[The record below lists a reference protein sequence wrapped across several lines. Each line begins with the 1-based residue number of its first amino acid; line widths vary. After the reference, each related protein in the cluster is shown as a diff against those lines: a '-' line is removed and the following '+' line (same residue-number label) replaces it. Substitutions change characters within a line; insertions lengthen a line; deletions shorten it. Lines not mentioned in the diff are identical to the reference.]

1 MTTGINNETARKQ
14 AAIVC
19 LLALAAITL
28 YLCYL
33 IAKPFL
39 VPLVIAVM
47 LAIVFHPLHLKIRKW
62 FGNSN
67 AAAAISTTLVLI
79 VVAVPLVV
87 VGITVS
93 RELSAVLQTL
103 RERSGSQGGLS
114 SYLAYLSRNLLRW
127 FGNYVN
133 LPALDPEETLL
144 HGADQVSRYL
154 LSVGAAAVSNVLS
167 FILDM
172 VVVFFSL
179 FFFFR
184 EGDSL
189 LQGLGA
195 LLPLSPDQ
203 TKELFAGIGK
213 TTTANLYGGLA
224 VAAAQGTL
232 TGLAFGILG
241 LPAPI
246 LWALVTA
253 LASLIPVFGSAL
265 VWGPAALL
273 LFVSGHWIKA
283 VILLGW
289 GAGVIGQI
297 DAVVRPYIVG
307 AQVKVHTLLV
317 FFSLLGGVEA
327 FGIMGIFI
335 GPVVLSVTMAVL
347 EMIRKTDFSWKSDPR
362 SG

>member
-1 MTTGINNETARKQ
+1 MTTGINNETVRKQ
-14 AAIVC
+14 AAIVF

-39 VPLVIAVM
+39 APLVIAVM
-47 LAIVFHPLHLKIRKW
+47 LAIVFHPLHLKIRTL
-62 FGNSN
+62 FGNPS
-67 AAAAISTTLVLI
+67 AGAAISTALVLFAVAIPI
-79 VVAVPLVV
+79 VIL
-87 VGITVS
+87 GFSVS
-93 RELSAVLQTL
+93 GELSAVLQSM
-103 RERSGSQGGLS
+103 RERSGSQGVLNP
-114 SYLAYLSRNLLRW
+114 YLEHLSRSVLSW

-133 LPALDPEETLL
+133 LSALDPEETVLR
-144 HGADQVSRYL
+144 GAEQVSRYL
-154 LSVGAAAVSNVLS
+154 LSVGAAAVSNALS
-167 FILDM
+167 FLLDL

-184 EGDSL
+184 EGESI

-195 LLPLSPDQ
+195 LLPLSEEQ
-203 TKELFAGIGK
+203 TKKLFAEIGK

-224 VAAAQGTL
+224 VAAAQGSL
-232 TGLAFGILG
+232 TGLAFGVLG
-241 LPAPI
+241 LSAPV

-253 LASLIPVFGSAL
+253 MASLVPVFGSSL

-283 VILLGW
+283 VILLAW
-289 GAGVIGQI
+289 GAGVVGQI
-297 DAVVRPYIVG
+297 DALVRPYIVG
-307 AQVKVHTLLV
+307 AHVKVHTLLV

-327 FGIMGIFI
+327 FGIVGIFI

-347 EMIRKTDFSWKSDPR
+347 DMIRKTDFSWKSSPQ